1 MLPARLNEATNEGVE
16 MRKTYA
22 LIILMMTLTAVVRAQ
37 TPTAD
42 PKTPPSPVNQ
52 VGAQSSAIID
62 DCACESQVLPEAA
75 AVVNGVKITSKD
87 LKKATGESVS
97 QLQQQVIEAR
107 KRELDLMINSRLL
120 DLEAKKRGITTTK
133 LLEQEVVSKV
143 NRPTTAEGQAFY
155 DQNKARI
162 KGQFAEV
169 ADDILNY
176 LLDQR
181 EREAA
186 KKFADGLR
194 EANETTVLITNVTAP
209 KNEAERAR
217 VLATIKGEPITSGDI
232 EDSLKALI
240 FDVQEQV
247 YKLRKDE
254 LDLTINDTLLTQE
267 AARRKITT
275 AALLDAEIKPQAV
288 TDEQIRTFFEQNK
301 QRISGDLTQTREA
314 IKQYLEQIE
323 VRRAEAAYVEK
334 LRAAASIQTFLIA
347 PESPVF
353 SISTTDQPSLG
364 KDTAPVTIIAF
375 TDYQCPSCASMHPS
389 LERVV
394 KEYGDKVRLVTRDF
408 PLTQH
413 VDAFKAAEAA
423 EAAREQ
429 GKYWEYIQVLLK
441 NQSLLTVEKLKGY
454 ATEVG
459 LDRTRFDSAL
469 DSGKF
474 KESVQH
480 DIDDGLR
487 LGLKGTPTLFINGRR
502 VSVKSYED
510 LKALVDAALKNTK
523 TTASLR

>member
-1 MLPARLNEATNEGVE
+1 
-16 MRKTYA
+16 MRRAYA
-22 LIILMMTLTAVVRAQ
+22 FIILIMTLTAVARSQ

-42 PKTPPSPVNQ
+42 PKTNLPSPVNQ
-52 VGAQSSAIID
+52 VAVQPNSAVE
-62 DCACESQVLPEAA
+62 DCACESQILPEAVA
-75 AVVNGVKITSKD
+75 IVNGVKITSND
-87 LKKATGESVS
+87 LKKATAESVS
-97 QLQQQVIEAR
+97 QLQRQVIEAR
-107 KRELDLMINSRLL
+107 RRELDLTINSRLL

-143 NRPTTAEGQAFY
+143 KRPTSAEAQAFY

-162 KGQFAEV
+162 KQEFTEV
-169 ADDILNY
+169 SDDIIGY
-176 LLDQR
+176 LQDQR
-181 EREAA
+181 ERDAA

-194 EANETTVLITNVTAP
+194 EANETKVLVTEVTAP

-217 VLATIKGEPITSGDI
+217 VLATVKGEPITSGDI
-232 EDSLKALI
+232 EDSLKALV
-240 FDVQEQV
+240 FDIQEQV
-247 YKLRKDE
+247 YKLRRDE
-254 LDLTINDTLLTQE
+254 LELTINDTLLTQE
-267 AARRKITT
+267 AGRRKITT
-275 AALLDAEIKPQAV
+275 TALLDMEVKPAAV
-288 TDEQIRTFFEQNK
+288 TDAQAQTFFNENK
-301 QRISGDLTQTREA
+301 ERISGDFTETKDA
-314 IKQYLEQIE
+314 IKRYLEQIE
-323 VRRAEAAYVEK
+323 VRRAEAALVEK
-334 LRAAASIQTFLIA
+334 FRAAASIQVFLTT

-353 SISTTDQPSLG
+353 SISTTNQPSLG
-364 KDTAPVTIIAF
+364 KDNAPVTIIAF

-394 KEYGDKVRLVTRDF
+394 KEYGDKVRLVARDF

-413 VDAFKAAEAA
+413 AEAFKAAEAA

-441 NQSLLTVEKLKGY
+441 NQSLLTVDKLKGY

-469 DSGKF
+469 DTGKF
-474 KESVQH
+474 KESVQL
-480 DIDDGLR
+480 DIDDGMR
-487 LGLKGTPTLFINGRR
+487 LGLKGTPTLFVNGRR

>member
-1 MLPARLNEATNEGVE
+1 
-16 MRKTYA
+16 
-22 LIILMMTLTAVVRAQ
+22 MMTLAVVVRSQ
-37 TPTAD
+37 TTTA
-42 PKTPPSPVNQ
+42 
-52 VGAQSSAIID
+52 
-62 DCACESQVLPEAA
+62 DCACESQILPEAA
-75 AVVNGVKITSKD
+75 AIVNGVKITSKD
-87 LKKATGESVS
+87 LKKATGDSVG
-97 QLQQQVIEAR
+97 QLQQQVVDAR
-107 KRELDLMINSRLL
+107 KRELDLTINSRLL
-120 DLEAKKRGITTTK
+120 ALEAKNRGITTTK

-143 NRPTTAEGQAFY
+143 KRPTPAEAQAFY

-162 KGQFAEV
+162 KEAFTDV
-169 ADDILNY
+169 ADDIINY

-194 EANETTVLITNVTAP
+194 DANETKVLVTEVTVP

-217 VLATIKGEPITSGDI
+217 VLATVKGEPITSGDI

-254 LDLTINDTLLTQE
+254 LELTINDTLLTQE
-267 AARRKITT
+267 AGRRKITT
-275 AALLDAEIKPQAV
+275 NALLDAEVKPQAV
-288 TDEQIRTFFEQNK
+288 TDEQARTFFDENK
-301 QRISGDLTQTREA
+301 ERISGDFMQTKDA
-314 IKQYLEQIE
+314 IKGYLGQIE
-323 VRRAEAAYVEK
+323 VRRAEAAFVEK
-334 LRAAASIQTFLIA
+334 LRAASSIQVFLIA

-364 KDTAPVTIIAF
+364 KADAPVTIIAF

-394 KEYGDKVRLVTRDF
+394 KEYGDKVRLVARDF

-413 VDAFKAAEAA
+413 AEAFKAAEAA

-429 GKYWEYIQVLLK
+429 GKYWEYVQVLLK

-459 LDRTRFDSAL
+459 LDRARFDSAL
-469 DSGKF
+469 DTGKF
-474 KESVQH
+474 KESVQL
-480 DIDDGLR
+480 DIDDGIR
-487 LGLKGTPTLFINGRR
+487 LGLKGTPSLFVNGRR